1 MDPKQPQ
8 SIIVTKDVQP
18 IQKDQLKLPTW
29 GALALLV
36 IAFIVLKSLIYIKDK
51 KRHGK

>member
-8 SIIVTKDVQP
+8 STIVTKDVEP
-18 IQKDQLKLPTW
+18 IQKDQFKLPTW
-29 GALALLV
+29 GALTLLIV
-36 IAFIVLKSLIYIKDK
+36 AFIVLKSLIYIKDK